1 MSETATSR
9 KFSVP
14 GAELS
19 ALASWMDIEG
29 LGHGPLTDLRAI
41 GGGTQNIMLRFTR
54 SSTEFVLRRGPLHPR
69 ATTNDN
75 LRREMRLL
83 SALADTAVPHARL
96 IASCPDES
104 VLGESVF
111 YLMEPVDGF
120 NAAVEL
126 PTLHASDENVRYQMG
141 LAVVD
146 ALAILST
153 TDFEAVGLAEF
164 GRPEGFLERQVP
176 RWLSELDSY
185 TRFAGYPSHELPV
198 EPVAEWLTRNRPA
211 TGPIGIM
218 HGDYH
223 LANVMFAPDGP
234 EVAAIVDWE
243 MCTLGDPML
252 DLGWLLATWPD
263 PDRRVDTI
271 GSALAGAGGLPTAQ
285 ELVRRYGERTGF
297 DVSAADWYT
306 VLACFKLGII
316 LEGTYARSCAGLT
329 SAELGLRL
337 HTIATSLFARAHDLI
352 NHHHLP

>member
-1 MSETATSR
+1 MTAMYADANVG
-9 KFSVP
+9 VP
-14 GAELS
+14 GVELS
-19 ALASWMDIEG
+19 ALTDWMDTQG
-29 LGHGPLTDLRAI
+29 LEYGPLTEVRAI

-54 SSTEFVLRRGPLHPR
+54 GAREFVLRRGPLHPR

-83 SALADTAVPHARL
+83 AALSDTAVPHARL
-96 IASCPDES
+96 IAACLDES

-111 YLMEPVDGF
+111 YLMEPLDGF

-126 PTLHASDENVRYQMG
+126 PALHATNEGVRYRMG

-146 ALAILST
+146 ALATLST
-153 TDFEAVGLAEF
+153 VDYEAAGLADF

-176 RWLSELDSY
+176 RWLHELDSY
-185 TRFAGYPSHELPV
+185 ARLDNYPGHGLPV
-198 EPVAEWLTRNRPA
+198 EFVSEWLTRNRPSS
-211 TGPIGIM
+211 GPIGIM

-234 EVAAIVDWE
+234 QVAAIVDWE
-243 MCTLGDPML
+243 MCTIGDPML
-252 DLGWLLATWPD
+252 DLGWLLATWPESD
-263 PDRRVDTI
+263 ERSDVL
-271 GSALAGAGGLPTAQ
+271 GSTLAGAGGLPPAQ

-316 LEGTYARSCAGLT
+316 LEGTHARSCAGF
-329 SAELGLRL
+329 APADVGQRL
-337 HTIATSLFARAHDLI
+337 HTSATTLFARACNLI
-352 NHHHLP
+352 NRNQS